1 MHVVFLNP
9 AYDFELQT
17 PEELLRCYQ
26 SMPGCAEG
34 MVAMARGAGFSDARA
49 TVVQRF
55 HHDAVFES
63 DGIAYRF
70 VDDGFGPKL
79 AWWQESPAVISLA
92 AEECRTANR
101 EGTPAVVHLNGLVH
115 AATVPKLRRALP
127 PGVPIIIQ
135 HHAEMPRSGLTG
147 LHQRWALSGAGGF
160 FFAARG
166 LAESW
171 INRRVIGRDTPI
183 FEVMEGSTLF
193 TVHDR
198 AASRRRSGMEG
209 SPVFLWVGRLDENK
223 DPFTVL
229 AGFERVLPE
238 MPGARFYMAYG
249 PDSPLLN
256 AVEKRIDQS
265 EVLSRAVQLLGTV
278 PHAELETVFNSADY
292 FVLGSRYEGSGF
304 ALAEAL
310 ACGVVPI
317 VTDIPSFRM
326 MTGDGSCGALWTPG
340 NPRALAAVFD
350 KTFEQPLGEQSP
362 AARALFD
369 RRLSYAAIGREAVAA
384 YQSVLN
390 GPASDPTGT
399 EKG

>member
-1 MHVVFLNP
+1 MHLVLMNL
-9 AYDFELQT
+9 AYRAELT
-17 PEELLRCYQ
+17 SPEELLKRFWVL
-26 SMPGCAEG
+26 PGWCEG
-34 MVAMARGAGFSDARA
+34 VLAAARDAGLDEARV
-49 TVVQRF
+49 TVIQRF
-55 HHDAVFES
+55 HRDLVLHRNGVV
-63 DGIAYRF
+63 YRF
-70 VDDGFGPKL
+70 IDDGLGVEPQ
-79 AWWQESPAVISLA
+79 WWQSFRKARSSVVD
-92 AEECRTANR
+92 ECRTTHR
-101 EGTPAVVHLNGLVH
+101 RQPCLVHLNSLGF
-115 AATVPKLRRALP
+115 AAAVPRLRRALP

-171 INRRVIGRDTPI
+171 IDRRVIGRDTPI

-278 PHAELETVFNSADY
+278 PHAELETVFSSADY

-340 NPRALAAVFD
+340 NPRALAAAFD

>member
-1 MHVVFLNP
+1 MHLVLLNL
-9 AYDFELQT
+9 AYRTELT
-17 PEELLRCYQ
+17 SPEELLQRFRVLPSWC
-26 SMPGCAEG
+26 EG
-34 MVAMARGAGFSDARA
+34 FLAAASNAGIDEAGV
-49 TVVQRF
+49 TVIQRF
-55 HHDAVFES
+55 HRDSVLHRNGVV
-63 DGIAYRF
+63 YRF
-70 VDDGFGPKL
+70 IDDGLGAEPRWWRSFPK
-79 AWWQESPAVISLA
+79 ARSLVVD
-92 AEECRTANR
+92 ECRTTSR
-101 EGTPAVVHLNGLVH
+101 RRPCLVHLNSLGF
-115 AATVPKLRRALP
+115 AAAVPPLRRALP

-166 LAESW
+166 LAEGW
-171 INRRVIGRDTPI
+171 IDRRVIGRDTPI

-193 TVHDR
+193 TVSDR

-278 PHAELETVFNSADY
+278 PHAELETVFSSADY

-310 ACGVVPI
+310 ACGVIPI

-326 MTGDGSCGALWTPG
+326 MTGDGSCGALWSPG
-340 NPRALAAVFD
+340 QPRALVAGVVEALE
-350 KTFEQPLGEQSP
+350 KPLGEQSP

-384 YQSVLN
+384 YQSVLI
-390 GPASDPTGT
+390 GSASDPTGT